1 MASYVF
7 PTELKSSS
15 NTRPMIRFQ
24 CLDTTG
30 DIIYLPVPEGLQ
42 FSDSA
47 TYNDTE
53 LGFLGGQ
60 ISNGANIL
68 KNGGGLADL
77 GKNALSNLPKDAGG
91 ILQAI
96 TANTGLSDEVKSAVG
111 IATGTTLNK
120 NITSEFTAVGTRGYS
135 FSFQMIPKSK
145 DEATEIKNIVKSFR
159 LGLYPTG
166 NQYQLKYPPKWKIQV
181 VSQPNGSGDSSY
193 LPKIFETTYMTAF
206 SSTYNQGANLWYSDG
221 SPLETTIALTFTE
234 TRALTREDVEKL

>member
-15 NTRPMIRFQ
+15 STRPMIRFE
-24 CLDTTG
+24 CLQDSG
-30 DIIYLPVPEGLQ
+30 AIIYLPVPEGLQ

-145 DEATEIKNIVKSFR
+145 DEATEIKNIVTAFR

-181 VSQPNGSGDSSY
+181 VSSPTGSSDSAY
-193 LPKIFETTYMTAF
+193 LPKIYDTYMTAF
-206 SSTYNQGANLWYSDG
+206 SSTYNQSGNLWYTDG
-221 SPLETTIALTFTE
+221 SPLETTIALTFSE
-234 TRALTREDVEKL
+234 TRALTREDIAKL